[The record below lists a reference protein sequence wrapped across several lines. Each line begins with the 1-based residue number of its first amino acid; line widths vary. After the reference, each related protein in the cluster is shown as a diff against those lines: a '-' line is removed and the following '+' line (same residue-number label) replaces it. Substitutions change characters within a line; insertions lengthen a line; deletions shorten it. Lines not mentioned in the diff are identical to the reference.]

1 MGFRD
6 STLSELG
13 DILLK
18 LSSCRCLTSLERDQ
32 ELAIFRC
39 ARRIRLSAPGR
50 LMSGQRVGKHALTMP
65 TPASMAA
72 Q

>member
-50 LMSGQRVGKHALTMP
+50 LMSGQRVGKQALTMP